1 MKNSKVACASSLLVM
16 LSFSIEVSAQTPA
29 TSFEELQSHIR
40 IGDTVR
46 VSEKSGQQT
55 TGRIEA
61 LTPLSLRLAVKGTRH
76 DFEQSAVTRIER
88 RNRDSVRNGVFM
100 GAAAGALIGFLAGKN
115 VHEGPCPPSQEC
127 GQASVIGTAGGV
139 VWGGVGGWIADALIH
154 KREVVYQS
162 P

>member
-1 MKNSKVACASSLLVM
+1 MRTVLIATAV
-16 LSFSIEVSAQTPA
+16 LSCSIEVSAQTPA

-46 VSEKSGQQT
+46 VTEKSGEQT
-55 TGRIEA
+55 TGRIDA
-61 LTPLSLRLAVKGTRH
+61 LTPLSLRLAVKATRR

-88 RNRDSVRNGVFM
+88 RSQDSVRDGVFL
-100 GAAAGALIGFLAGKN
+100 GAAAGALIGFLAGKS

-127 GQASVIGTAGGV
+127 GQAAVLGTAGGA

-154 KREVVYQS
+154 KREVVYQK